1 MSPPLLLGGLAVQ
14 EVVEAEAA
22 PAVPVFRP
30 EAFYPGIDPAV
41 VDEHR
46 AWMEPI
52 FLDPATGT
60 LRLRIQTYVVRTP
73 ERTVL
78 VDTCVGNH
86 KPRPV
91 QPFWDGLDDPA
102 YELALAAAGVAPEEV
117 DVVVCTHLH
126 VDHVGWNTRRDGDAW
141 VPTFPNATY
150 VFATEEL
157 DPALD
162 RARSEPGQLLWIE
175 DSVQPVID
183 AGLART
189 VTSGDRL
196 DDEITLVA
204 APGHTPGHVAVRV
217 ERDGPA
223 ALFVGDLVHSP
234 LQLRRPD
241 LPMRA
246 DHDVVRARASR
257 RRVLEEACGTD
268 TVVLPAHV
276 PLAAAGRIERDGD
289 GYAFRSP

>member
-1 MSPPLLLGGLAVQ
+1 MTSSLRLGDLSVH
-14 EVVEAEAA
+14 EVVEADAA

-46 AWMEPI
+46 AWLEPR
-52 FLDPATGT
+52 FLDPASGT
-60 LRLRIQTYVVRTP
+60 LRLRIQSYVVRTP
-73 ERTVL
+73 ERLVL

-86 KPRPV
+86 KPRPA

-102 YELALAAAGVAPEEV
+102 YEVALAAAGLAPEDV
-117 DVVVCTHLH
+117 DVVLCTHLH

-141 VPTFPNATY
+141 MPTFPNATY

-162 RARSEPGQLLWIE
+162 RAGREPGQLPWIE

-189 VTSGDRL
+189 VASGDRL
-196 DDEITLVA
+196 DEEITLVA
-204 APGHTPGHVAVRV
+204 AAGHTPGHVAVRV
-217 ERDGPA
+217 QRGGPA

-246 DHDVVRARASR
+246 DHDAALARSSR

-276 PLAAAGRIERDGD
+276 PLADAGRVERIGD
-289 GYAFRSP
+289 GYVFRAP